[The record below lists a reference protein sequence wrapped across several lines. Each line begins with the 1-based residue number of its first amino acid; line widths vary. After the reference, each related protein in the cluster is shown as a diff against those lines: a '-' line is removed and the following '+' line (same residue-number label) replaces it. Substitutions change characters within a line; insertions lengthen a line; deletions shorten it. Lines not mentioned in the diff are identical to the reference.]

1 MKRTGVTIIEILIG
15 AVIMSVLL
23 GAVYQVFHLLFSR
36 DSRHSLTSLT
46 QRSFIQKDM
55 KVGLRRLIYR
65 LREGIQIVEPLPGQ
79 GGNQIVFRDVTNLKI
94 RIRRHPE
101 RNQLISEREQ
111 GGTWVLEEQ
120 PTLVDTDAG
129 SLPASFP
136 VRMDNCWSA
145 HFTAQSP
152 ECVSLRVTVEQ
163 EGQQGTFMTVVKLR
177 NSNLAY

>member
-1 MKRTGVTIIEILIG
+1 MKRRGVTLIEVLIGMAIG
-15 AVIMSVLL
+15 AVMI
-23 GAVYQVFHLLFSR
+23 GIVYQTFHLLFNR

-46 QRSFIQKDM
+46 TRSFIQKDM

-79 GGNQIVFRDVTNLKI
+79 GGEQIVFRDVTNLKI
-94 RIRRHPE
+94 RIRRDPT

-111 GGTWVLEEQ
+111 GGAWITEDQ

-145 HFTAQSP
+145 HFTALSP
-152 ECVSLRVTVEQ
+152 ECVSMRVTVEQ
-163 EGQQGTFMTVVKLR
+163 EGQQGTFMTIVKLR